1 MINVG
6 SRYYKE
12 SGKIPPF
19 APLIIILIGIL
30 AVPILSF
37 IYSYATFYIPFIYAN
52 FFITI
57 AFGILIGLV
66 VSFAGKLGKV
76 RNKSLL
82 IIFALLFAILAEYF
96 AWVAWI
102 YAYSEQTAFIWH
114 PLDVLEVM
122 KLILP
127 EGTWSIGKAQAPVR
141 GTFLALVWI
150 AEAVIILVSSIIFPS
165 MTSVFCEECNCWI
178 KDEKNLSHLEPVED
192 VEEFKTQL
200 EQRQYS
206 ALLNLAKVDESST
219 VYTEVDFGMCDKC
232 KNLSYM
238 TVKAITVKKN
248 SKGKENKT
256 EKDIVEKLIIDT
268 DTYRSLE
275 ALVK

>member
-1 MINVG
+1 MINIS

-52 FFITI
+52 LFIAI
-57 AFGILIGLV
+57 AFGILIGIV

-76 RNKSLL
+76 RNKALL

-102 YAYSEQTAFIWH
+102 YAYSKQTAFIWH

-127 EGTWSIGKAQAPVR
+127 EGTWSIGRSHAPVR

-150 AEAVIILVSSIIFPS
+150 IEAIIILVSSIIFPS

-178 KDEKNLSHLEPVED
+178 KDEKTLSHLEPIEN
-192 VEEFKTQL
+192 VEEFKNQL

-206 ALLNLAKVDESST
+206 ALLNLQKVDEGSA
-219 VYTEVDFGMCDKC
+219 VYTEVDFGICDKC

-238 TVKAITVKKN
+238 TVKTITVKKD
-248 SKGKENKT
+248 SKGKEKKS
-256 EKDIVEKLIIDT
+256 EEDIVEKLIIDT

-275 ALVK
+275 ALIK